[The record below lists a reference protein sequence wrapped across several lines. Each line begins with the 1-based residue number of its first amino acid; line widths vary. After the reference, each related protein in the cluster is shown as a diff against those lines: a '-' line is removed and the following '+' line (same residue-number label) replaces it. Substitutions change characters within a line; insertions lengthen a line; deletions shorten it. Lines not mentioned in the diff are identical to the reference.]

1 MILASWIYVFQ
12 LLLILDCWLLVLIS
26 FIFAPFMERRSL
38 LKSLGALAV
47 LPGLAFKNSVTFKKP
62 VLRVAHLTDV
72 HLKDKWDAPARFAR
86 CLHHVQQQPGVDFIL
101 NGGDVVFDMNKE
113 NMDTIDTQWKLWHS
127 TIQSD
132 CSLPIHYVLGNHD
145 IWWNEN
151 DKGQALYGKAYS
163 INQLQLA
170 SPYYSFNRN
179 GWKFILLDSVHLDI
193 DGTWYIGKLGD
204 EQLAWLEN
212 ELTSTPVTMPVCVLS
227 HIPLL
232 TATTMVD
239 DQTTVNRWEV
249 LGGDMHTDIA
259 QIISLF
265 YKHPNVK
272 LCLSGHIHLRD
283 KVVYNNVT
291 YICNGAVS
299 GAWWEGNK
307 RETAPGY
314 GLIDFYADGTFDE
327 QYINY

>member
-1 MILASWIYVFQ
+1 
-12 LLLILDCWLLVLIS
+12 
-26 FIFAPFMERRSL
+26 MERRSL
-38 LKSLGALAV
+38 LKGLGSLV
-47 LPGLAFKNSVTFKKP
+47 LVPAISFKP
-62 VLRVAHLTDV
+62 VHAEKERVLRIAHLTDV
-72 HLKDKWDAPARFAR
+72 HLKDKWDAPARFTR
-86 CLHHVQQQPGVDFIL
+86 CLQHVQQQQGVDFIL

-113 NMDTIDTQWKLWHS
+113 NLTTIDTEWKLWQS
-127 TIQSD
+127 TIKSE
-132 CSLPIHYVLGNHD
+132 CSLPMHYVLGNHD

-151 DKGQALYGKAYS
+151 DKGQALYGKEYA
-163 INQLQLA
+163 IGQLQLS
-170 SPYYSFNRN
+170 SPYYSFTKN

-193 DGTWYIGKLGD
+193 DNTWYIGKLGD
-204 EQLAWLEN
+204 EQLSWLEN
-212 ELTSTPVTMPVCVLS
+212 ELNTTPATMPVCVLS

-239 DQTTVNRWEV
+239 DQTSVNRWEV

-259 QIISLF
+259 QIIALF

-314 GLIDFYADGTFDE
+314 GLINFYADGSFDE
-327 QYINY
+327 QYVNY